1 MNQTT
6 TAGRATPVAPMV
18 QPKSRLAHSLDN
30 IRETFRM
37 LRRNRAGFIGFCLAV
52 VMIII
57 SFVGPYFVPLDTGNH
72 LDRIYAPPSLELP
85 LGTDY
90 AGRSVVP
97 LVVHGGRQAIAV
109 GFLAAT
115 ISTLIAVL
123 LGAFSAYIGGRTDS
137 IITAIADVFLTLPL
151 LIVLAVVAAI
161 YKPQTVFFLAV
172 ILGLLTWP
180 SLLRAVR
187 AQVLSIKERDYI
199 EAARS
204 LGLRPGHI
212 VLNEILPNMAGYIII
227 SFIFSIT
234 SAMLLQVNLVAL
246 GLVPITGNNWAI
258 TIYQAAFQ
266 KGALYN
272 PNSTGY
278 IMGPVIAIVLFQFAL
293 VTMTR
298 SLEEIFNPRL
308 RGNL

>member
-1 MNQTT
+1 MNRTQA
-6 TAGRATPVAPMV
+6 AGRPAVVAPIV
-18 QPKSRLAHSLDN
+18 QPRSGLAHSLDN
-30 IRETFRM
+30 IRDTFRM
-37 LRRNRAGFIGFCLAV
+37 LRRNRAGFMGFCLAV
-52 VMIII
+52 VMIVI
-57 SFVGPYFVPLDTGNH
+57 SFIGPFFVPLDTENH
-72 LDRIYAPPSLELP
+72 LDKIYAPPSWDLP

-97 LVVHGGRQAIAV
+97 LVVHGGSQAMAV
-109 GFLAAT
+109 GLLAAT

-123 LGAFSAYIGGRTDS
+123 LGAFSAYIGGRTDA
-137 IITAIADVFLTLPL
+137 IITAVADVFLTLPL
-151 LIVLAVVAAI
+151 FIVLAVIAAI

-180 SLLRAVR
+180 ALLRAVR

-204 LGLRPGHI
+204 LGLRPAHI

-227 SFIFSIT
+227 SFVFSIT
-234 SAMLLQVNLVAL
+234 AAMLLQVNLVAL
-246 GLVPITGNNWAI
+246 GLVPISGNNWAI

-278 IMGPVIAIVLFQFAL
+278 IMGPVVAIVLFQFAL